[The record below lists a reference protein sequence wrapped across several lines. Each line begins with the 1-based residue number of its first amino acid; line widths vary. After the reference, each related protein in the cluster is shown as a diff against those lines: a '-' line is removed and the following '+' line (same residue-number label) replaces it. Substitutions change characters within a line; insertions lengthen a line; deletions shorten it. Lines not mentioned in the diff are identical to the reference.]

1 MESVTIKKAMLT
13 KVLNTHYCTLRKA
26 KPMYWR
32 PIELVMA
39 LFPETHAE
47 LTGFSP
53 AIASFCTVCGALWVV
68 VQREGK
74 A

>member
-1 MESVTIKKAMLT
+1 MHTTITKVLLT
-13 KVLNTHYCTLRKA
+13 KVLNRHYCVSRES

-39 LFPETHAE
+39 IFPDTYSD
-47 LTGFSP
+47 LSGLSP

-68 VQREGK
+68 VQRGDN
-74 A
+74 